1 MNPFR
6 VEDQTKLKWNKG
18 NACPSFLQTAI
29 VAAICTMFVL
39 PGCGRRDLGAVTG
52 VVLSDGKPRG
62 FRVPESMRI
71 TFSNS
76 DPKMPLGFLTPVREN
91 GSFTVDMNDG
101 TGRGVPAGTYVVEID
116 VNSLRMRP
124 SGANTGSGKPVGGEG
139 DADDY
144 PQPSAAIIS
153 RLQKAKSSVTV
164 TPGKSVRLVIDLDQ
178 GTITEAADR

>member
-1 MNPFR
+1 MNRFR
-6 VEDQTKLKWNKG
+6 AENQTKLKWNTG
-18 NACPSFLQTAI
+18 NACTFFLQTAL
-29 VAAICTMFVL
+29 VAAVCIMCVL
-39 PGCGRRDLGAVTG
+39 SGCGRRDLGAVTG
-52 VVLSDGKPRG
+52 VVFSDGKPRE
-62 FRVPESMRI
+62 FRLPESMRI

-76 DPKMPLGFLTPVREN
+76 DPKMPLGFLIPVREN

-101 TGRGVPAGTYVVEID
+101 TGRGIPAGTYVVEID

-144 PQPSAAIIS
+144 PRPSAAIIS

-164 TPGKSVRLVIDLDQ
+164 APGKGVRLVIDLDE
-178 GTITEAADR
+178 GTITETADR

>member
-1 MNPFR
+1 MNRFCSH
-6 VEDQTKLKWNKG
+6 DQTNLKCNTG
-18 NACPSFLQTAI
+18 TARTSFLQTTL
-29 VAAICTMFVL
+29 VAAICLMFVL

-101 TGRGVPAGTYVVEID
+101 TGRGIPAGTYVVEID

-144 PQPSAAIIS
+144 PQPSAAIMS
-153 RLQKAKSSVTV
+153 RLQKAKGSVTV

>member
-1 MNPFR
+1 MNRFCAR
-6 VEDQTKLKWNKG
+6 DQTTSKWKKG
-18 NACPSFLQTAI
+18 TACPSFRQTTL
-29 VAAICTMFVL
+29 VVAICLVFVL

-52 VVLSDGKPRG
+52 VVLSDGKPRE
-62 FRVPESMRI
+62 FRLPESMKI
-71 TFSNS
+71 TFSKS

-101 TGRGVPAGTYVVEID
+101 TGRGIPAGTYVVEID

-124 SGANTGSGKPVGGEG
+124 SGTNTGSGKPVGGEG

-144 PQPSAAIIS
+144 PQPSAAIMS
-153 RLQKAKSSVTV
+153 RLQKAKGSVTV
-164 TPGKSVRLVIDLDQ
+164 TPGKSVRLVIDLDE

>member
-1 MNPFR
+1 MNRFCAR
-6 VEDQTKLKWNKG
+6 DQTTSKWKKG
-18 NACPSFLQTAI
+18 NACPSFRQTAL
-29 VAAICTMFVL
+29 VVAICLVFVL

-52 VVLSDGKPRG
+52 VVLSDGKPRE
-62 FRVPESMRI
+62 FRLPESMKI
-71 TFSNS
+71 TFSKS

-101 TGRGVPAGTYVVEID
+101 TGRGIPAGTYVVEID

-144 PQPSAAIIS
+144 PRPSAAIIS
-153 RLQKAKSSVTV
+153 RLQKAKTSVTV
-164 TPGKSVRLVIDLDQ
+164 ARGKGVRLVIDLDE
-178 GTITEAADR
+178 GTITETADR